1 MTPCTIYLKDYTV
14 VAAGLNPEDA
24 FRTARTHPK
33 LMCRVVCI
41 IVRERDNVPLGAVG
55 PAGKVPNH
63 DTMREWAKRLRLFK
77 AVAA

>member
-14 VAAGLNPEDA
+14 VASGLNPEEA

-41 IVRERDNVPLGAVG
+41 VVRERDNAPLGAVG
-55 PAGKVPNH
+55 PAGKVPNY